1 MYGGRGRPFPRG
13 GSPGVVSTLPPARPL
28 VAPVERIA
36 ATLPLG
42 DFRTERGGVVRDA
55 QLHYRILGDPAL
67 GERNGWI
74 LVLHALT
81 GSAEVESWWE
91 PLLGPGRAL
100 DTSRHPVLAA
110 NLLGSCYGSSGPAS
124 DVTGAFPALTS
135 ADLARAHIPL
145 LEALGVRRLALVTG
159 GSLGGMVA
167 LQWGLLTPVP
177 VDRLVVFAAPAR
189 ATAQAI
195 AWNAAQRLAIEADQA
210 WQGGRYPAGAGPRA
224 GLAAARAI
232 AMITY
237 RSQVEFGARFDRN
250 QSRVPGR
257 FDVEHYLRRHGEKL
271 VERFDARSYVALM
284 HAMDSQDVGD
294 LVRAGA
300 HTARRVR
307 EVIGVGIDSDILYY
321 PSEVRDWVE
330 RYREG
335 GANARYA
342 EIATPYG
349 HDAFLIEFEQVERV
363 LRGS

>member
-1 MYGGRGRPFPRG
+1 MAP
-13 GSPGVVSTLPPARPL
+13 PG
-28 VAPVERIA
+28 ERIA

-42 DFRTERGGVVRDA
+42 HFRTERGGIVRDA
-55 QLHYRILGDPAL
+55 RLHYRIFGDPAL

-81 GSAEVESWWE
+81 GNADVDTWWE

-100 DTSRHPVLAA
+100 DTSQHPVIAA
-110 NLLGSCYGSSGPAS
+110 NLLGSCYGSSGPAEDS
-124 DVTGAFPALTS
+124 TGTFPALTS

-145 LEALGVRRLALVTG
+145 IEALQVRRLALVTG

-177 VDRLVVFAAPAR
+177 VDRLVIFAAPAR
-189 ATAQAI
+189 ASAQSI
-195 AWNAAQRLAIEADQA
+195 AWNAAQRLAIEAYHA
-210 WQGGRYPAGAGPRA
+210 WNGGRYAAGAGPAA

-237 RSQVEFGARFDRN
+237 RSQAEFGARFDRN

-271 VERFDARSYVALM
+271 VERFDARCYVALM

-294 LVRAGA
+294 LARAGA
-300 HTARRVR
+300 HTARRVG
-307 EVIGVGIDSDILYY
+307 EVIGVGIDTDILYY
-321 PSEVRDWVE
+321 PSEVRDWVAK
-330 RYREG
+330 YREG

-349 HDAFLIEFEQVERV
+349 HDAFLIEFEQVERM